1 MEREKRTLKQEQ
13 KDDANLR
20 RLAVVVRDSNDAV
33 TVQDFTSRILAWN
46 LGAERMY
53 GYTEK
58 EALGMNVL
66 DLVPQE
72 CREENRRML
81 AGLEQG
87 EPITTFETRRM
98 TKDGRVLDVWLSVS
112 VTASPLQDGEGRIR
126 TFSTTERDISERKKA
141 EEELK
146 KTVAELR
153 RSNEELLQFAY
164 VATHDLQEPLRAVA
178 SFTQLL
184 GDRYRG
190 RLDADADEFIG
201 FAVDGALRMQF
212 LINDLLAY
220 SRISTQAKSPIRT
233 DSHAALGRALTN
245 LDMAIRQSRAVVTS
259 DDLPMV
265 KGDESQ
271 IQQLFQNL
279 VGNAVKF
286 HGPELPRVHVSAEC
300 QGGEWLFSVRDNG
313 MGIPK
318 VYHERIFVIF
328 QRLHGLD
335 KFPGTGI
342 GLALCKRIVERHGG
356 KIWLE
361 SELGKGSTFFFT
373 LPKP

>member
-1 MEREKRTLKQEQ
+1 MERKERTLKEELQNG
-13 KDDANLR
+13 ANLR

-33 TVQDFTSRILAWN
+33 TVQDFSGRILAWN

-53 GYTEK
+53 GYTEND
-58 EALGMNVL
+58 ALGISAL
-66 DLVPQE
+66 DLVPEE

-81 AGLEQG
+81 ASLERG
-87 EPITTFETRRM
+87 ERITSFETRRL
-98 TKDGRVLDVWLSVS
+98 TKDGRVLDVWLTVS
-112 VTASPLQDGEGRIR
+112 VTATPLPDDEGRVQ
-126 TFSTTERDISERKKA
+126 TFSTTERDITERKRA

-190 RLDADADEFIG
+190 RLDADADEFIA
-201 FAVDGALRMQF
+201 FAVDGAVRMQT
-212 LINDLLAY
+212 LINDLLTY
-220 SRISTQAKSPIRT
+220 SRLSTQAKPPKPT
-233 DSHAALGRALTN
+233 DSHAALGRALAN
-245 LDMAIRQSRAVVTS
+245 LAAAIGESGALLTS

-265 KGDESQ
+265 KADEGQ
-271 IQQLFQNL
+271 LVNLFQNL

-286 HGPELPRVHVSAEC
+286 HGPEPSRVNVSAALR
-300 QGGEWLFSVRDNG
+300 GNEWLFSVRDNG

-328 QRLHGLD
+328 QRLQGREV
-335 KFPGTGI
+335 PGTGI

-356 KIWLE
+356 KIWVE
-361 SELGKGSTFFFT
+361 SELGNGSTFFFT